1 MYSLLKSKKLLK
13 NIYDKIFIFQP
24 EASRASMKDK
34 LFDKIPDDQKFN
46 ELSLENLEYVSDNLD
61 LEGNN
66 CIIMDDQGAYLKN
79 HEIKKKMKELMF
91 NRRHLHLSI
100 YFLVQTWF
108 SIEKDIRK
116 LFSNVIVF
124 RVNKNEMETI
134 FSEVVES
141 HKDDINE
148 IIKVVYNKPYQYL
161 FINVDSQN
169 MFKNFDQLIFNE
181 K

>member
-1 MYSLLKSKKLLK
+1 
-13 NIYDKIFIFQP
+13 
-24 EASRASMKDK
+24 
-34 LFDKIPDDQKFN
+34 
-46 ELSLENLEYVSDNLD
+46 
-61 LEGNN
+61 
-66 CIIMDDQGAYLKN
+66 
-79 HEIKKKMKELMF
+79 MKELML

-148 IIKVVYNKPYQYL
+148 IIKIVYNKPYQYL

>member
-1 MYSLLKSKKLLK
+1 
-13 NIYDKIFIFQP
+13 
-24 EASRASMKDK
+24 
-34 LFDKIPDDQKFN
+34 
-46 ELSLENLEYVSDNLD
+46 
-61 LEGNN
+61 
-66 CIIMDDQGAYLKN
+66 
-79 HEIKKKMKELMF
+79 MF

-108 SIEKDIRK
+108 SVEKDIRK

-148 IIKVVYNKPYQYL
+148 IIKVVYNKPCLLYTS
-161 FINVDSQN
+161 DAA
-169 MFKNFDQLIFNE
+169 DE
-181 K
+181 

>member
-1 MYSLLKSKKLLK
+1 
-13 NIYDKIFIFQP
+13 
-24 EASRASMKDK
+24 
-34 LFDKIPDDQKFN
+34 
-46 ELSLENLEYVSDNLD
+46 
-61 LEGNN
+61 
-66 CIIMDDQGAYLKN
+66 
-79 HEIKKKMKELMF
+79 MF